1 MLVTFFEFFKY
12 FFNIESSFIKKVIHL
27 VLSKSL
33 LYVLIFGRN
42 MSKGPI
48 FISIFVA
55 DEIFNSIL
63 SKETFLD
70 TTILS
75 KSILSIEIG
84 LLY

>member
-1 MLVTFFEFFKY
+1 
-12 FFNIESSFIKKVIHL
+12 
-27 VLSKSL
+27 
-33 LYVLIFGRN
+33 
-42 MSKGPI
+42 MSEGPI